1 MGDGYRSLLGRIDEA
16 APVDAIE
23 VAEAELV
30 DVVGARDVSLLIC
43 DYSGRAVVRFDRSS
57 WARAGVR
64 RHDDETAETIRLA
77 GTAYER
83 VLRTQQIDVEP
94 DDRGAVVRAPVTVRG
109 DAIGVLELRVP
120 QPPVPAV
127 LTEVAE
133 VAHAFGYVVVAN
145 RRYTDLFEWGQRT
158 VPFTLAA
165 EIQRRLLPG
174 AFSCD
179 ADEFSLAGWL
189 EPAAT
194 VGGDTFD
201 YALDRET
208 LHLSITDAVG
218 NDVNAALLATVLVS
232 SLRNGRR
239 RGLDLLDQVRS
250 ANEALAAH
258 SPTGAFVTGQAIRV
272 DLDTGVV
279 TLVNAGH
286 PFPILLRGG
295 EVREVELHIDIP
307 FGIHPDHRFALQTV
321 ELQPGDRIL
330 FVTDGVLDRNS
341 AHVDVPAVLGR
352 TLDHHPREVV
362 RELSDAV
369 IAATGGDL
377 KDDSTVLCLDWRG
390 PGHPAG

>member
-1 MGDGYRSLLGRIDEA
+1 MGDEFRSLLGRIDAA

-30 DVVGARDVSLLIC
+30 DVVGARDVNLLIC
-43 DYSGRAVVRFDRSS
+43 DYTGRAVVRFDRSS

-64 RHDDETAETIRLA
+64 RYDDETAETVPLA
-77 GTAYER
+77 GTVYER
-83 VLRTQQIDVEP
+83 VLRTQRIDVEEV
-94 DDRGAVVRAPVTVRG
+94 DGGAFVRAPVTVRG
-109 DAIGVLELRVP
+109 DVIGVLELRVP
-120 QPPVPAV
+120 QPPIAAV

-158 VPFTLAA
+158 IPFTLAA

-189 EPAAT
+189 EPANT

-208 LHLSITDAVG
+208 LHISVTDAVG

-239 RGLDLLDQVRS
+239 RGLDLPEQVTA
-250 ANEALAAH
+250 ANVALAAH
-258 SPTGAFVTGQAIRV
+258 SPVGAFVTGQVVRV
-272 DLDTGVV
+272 DLGTGVI
-279 TLVNAGH
+279 TLINAGH
-286 PFPILLRGG
+286 PFPILLRAGK
-295 EVREVELHIDIP
+295 VQEVELHIDIP
-307 FGIHPDHRFALQTV
+307 FGIHADHPFTLQTV
-321 ELQPGDRIL
+321 TLERGDRIL

-352 TLDHHPREVV
+352 TVDMHPREVV

-377 KDDSTVLCLDWRG
+377 KDDSTVLCLDWHG
-390 PGHPAG
+390 P

>member
-1 MGDGYRSLLGRIDEA
+1 MGDGVRSLLGRIDDA

-30 DVVGARDVSLLIC
+30 DVVGARDVSLLVC
-43 DYSGRAVVRFDRSS
+43 DYAGRAVVRFDRSS

-64 RHDDETAETIRLA
+64 RHDGATAEAVRLA
-77 GTAYER
+77 GSVYER
-83 VLRTQQIDVEP
+83 VLTSQRIDVE
-94 DDRGAVVRAPVTVRG
+94 DVDGGAIVRAPVSVRG

-127 LTEVAE
+127 LREVEEVAQ
-133 VAHAFGYVVVAN
+133 AFGYVVVAN
-145 RRYTDLFEWGQRT
+145 RRYTDLFEWGRRT
-158 VPFTLAA
+158 TPFTLAA
-165 EIQRRLLPG
+165 EIQRRLLPE

-179 ADEFSLAGWL
+179 AREFSLAGWL
-189 EPAAT
+189 EPANT

-201 YALDRET
+201 YAVDHDT

-239 RGLDLLDQVRS
+239 SGLDLADQTATS
-250 ANEALAAH
+250 NDALAAH
-258 SPTGAFVTGQAIRV
+258 SPVGAFVTGQAIRV
-272 DLDTGVV
+272 DLDTGLA

-295 EVREVELHIDIP
+295 RVSEVRLDIDLP
-307 FGIHPDHRFALQTV
+307 FGVYAGTRFTLQHIAL
-321 ELQPGDRIL
+321 EPGDRIL

-341 AHVDVPAVLGR
+341 AHVDVPAVLGGTA
-352 TLDHHPREVV
+352 TLHPREVV

-390 PGHPAG
+390 P

>member
-1 MGDGYRSLLGRIDEA
+1 MGDGRRSLLGRIDDA

-23 VAEAELV
+23 VAEQELV
-30 DVVGARDVSLLIC
+30 DVAGARDVSLLIC

-57 WARAGVR
+57 WSRAGVR
-64 RHDDETAETIRLA
+64 SNGDELAETIALA
-77 GTAYER
+77 GTVYER
-83 VLRTQQIDVEP
+83 VLQTQRVDVAQDAE
-94 DDRGAVVRAPVTVRG
+94 GALVRAPVTVRG
-109 DAIGVLELRVP
+109 DAIGVLELRL
-120 QPPVPAV
+120 PVPPTPDV

-145 RRYTDLFEWGQRT
+145 RRYTDLYEWASRT
-158 VPFTLAA
+158 APFTLAA

-179 ADEFSLAGWL
+179 VREFSLAGWL
-189 EPAAT
+189 EPAST

-201 YALDRET
+201 YAVDRDT

-239 RGLDLLDQVRS
+239 RGLDLPEQVAA

-258 SPTGAFVTGQAIRV
+258 SPLGEFVTGQAVRV
-272 DLDTGVV
+272 DLKTGAATV
-279 TLVNAGH
+279 VNAGH
-286 PFPILLRGG
+286 PLPILLRAGR
-295 EVREVELHIDIP
+295 VTEVELHIDLP
-307 FGIHPDHRFALQTV
+307 FGLYPDTPFAVQQIAL
-321 ELQPGDRIL
+321 EPGDRIL
-330 FVTDGVLDRNS
+330 FLTDGVLDRNS
-341 AHVDVPAVLGR
+341 EHVDVPAVLAQTAQR
-352 TLDHHPREVV
+352 HPREVV
-362 RELSDAV
+362 RMLSDAV

-390 PGHPAG
+390 P